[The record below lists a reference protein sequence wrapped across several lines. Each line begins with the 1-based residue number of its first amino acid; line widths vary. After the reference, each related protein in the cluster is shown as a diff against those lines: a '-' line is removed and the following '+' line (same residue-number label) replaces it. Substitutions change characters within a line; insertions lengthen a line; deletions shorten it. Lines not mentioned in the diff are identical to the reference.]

1 MRTPLRCQAN
11 WLKLFRIVT
20 INQVVKKIL
29 VFIAFILYFYL
40 FPAAI
45 LSAEEQPKEEA
56 SFATSYNVIY
66 DIGLDG
72 TATVTQKITLRNLTS
87 QYYAN
92 QFKLTI
98 GATEIS
104 DIKAS
109 DESGAMEVT
118 SEKQGSSTTIAV
130 KFNQQV
136 AGLDKI
142 LPWTLQ
148 FKSKDFAE
156 KIGKVWEIRAPK
168 ISPADNLESYN
179 LTIQVPQGFG
189 EPTLISPQPKTQ
201 TLQYGKIF
209 LTFEKNQ
216 LANSGVLASFG
227 TKQLFDFDLIYHLEN
242 SNLMPVLTN
251 IALPPDSAFQD
262 VLFQRI
268 EPKPLNVTVDA
279 DGNYLAWYRL
289 TRGQKMDVKVIGSA
303 KLYVSS
309 KNKNP
314 VLDGELRKKYTS
326 VDKYWER
333 DHPQIT
339 SKLAEILA
347 GKEHSEAKEKVKLI
361 YRFVVDSLKYD
372 SSRLNA
378 DIERFGALTVLN
390 NPGSAVCMEFTDLCI
405 TLARAAGIPAR
416 ELDGYAY
423 SANPSLRPLSLNR
436 DILHAWPE
444 YFDEIRGWVMV
455 DPTWENT
462 TGGVD
467 YFSRLD
473 LNHFVF
479 SIKGSSSTSPVPAGS
494 YKYEGADSRDV
505 KVTLSEN
512 DFLGK
517 PQIDVKIETPGT
529 ILAGLPGK
537 MKVKLINQGNAL
549 FATTGMLV
557 SSDRLN
563 MLDVST
569 RSTGP
574 IPAYGE
580 ANFEFNVRTKSIFD
594 SYEDRV
600 TVTVAGQKY
609 TKEISISPFFA
620 FGSTPFVVFGLV
632 GFGAVIYFS
641 ILGGLIIRRRVLKI
655 SPVNVKLKNKPKK
668 NSP

>member
-1 MRTPLRCQAN
+1 M
-11 WLKLFRIVT
+11 I
-20 INQVVKKIL
+20 KKIL
-29 VFIAFILYFYL
+29 VLIIFLLLPFYFL
-40 FPAAI
+40 PSKA
-45 LSAEEQPKEEA
+45 LAEGE
-56 SFATSYNVIY
+56 FATSYNVVY

-72 TATVTQKITLRNLTS
+72 VATVTQKITLKNLTS

-92 QFKLTI
+92 QFKLII
-98 GATEIS
+98 GATQIF

-109 DESGAMEVT
+109 DEGGLMET
-118 SEKQGSSTTIAV
+118 KAEQQGSSTTITV

-136 AGLDKI
+136 AGFDKV

-156 KIGKVWEIRAPK
+156 RIGKVWEVRAPK
-168 ISPADNLESYN
+168 ISPAANLESYN
-179 LTIQVPQGFG
+179 LTIQVPQSFG
-189 EPTLISPQPKTQ
+189 EPTLISPQPKNQ

-216 LANSGVLASFG
+216 LTNAGVLASFG
-227 TKQLFDFDLIYHLEN
+227 TKQLFDFDLSYHLEN
-242 SNLMPVLTN
+242 SGLVPVLTN
-251 IALPPDSAFQD
+251 IALPPDTAFQD
-262 VLFQRI
+262 VLYQRI
-268 EPKPLNVTVDA
+268 EPKPLNVTVDG

-289 TRGQKMDVKVIGSA
+289 TRGQKIDVKVIGSA

-309 KNKNP
+309 KVKSP
-314 VLDGELRKKYTS
+314 VLDETLRKNYTTS
-326 VDKYWER
+326 DRYWEK

-347 GKEHSEAKEKVKLI
+347 GKDSSETKEKVRII

-378 DIERFGALTVLN
+378 SIERLGALTALN
-390 NPGSAVCMEFTDLCI
+390 NPDSAVCMEFTDLFI
-405 TLARAAGIPAR
+405 ALARAAGIPAR

-423 SANPSLRPLSLNR
+423 SANPNLRPLSLNR

-479 SIKGSSSTSPVPAGS
+479 SIKGASSISPVPAGS
-494 YKYEGADSRDV
+494 YKYSGEDSRDV
-505 KVTLSEN
+505 KVSLSEN

-517 PQIDVKIETPGT
+517 PQIDVEIDTPDT

-537 MKVKLINQGNAL
+537 IKVKFTNQGNVL
-549 FATTGMLV
+549 FASTSMSVL
-557 SSDRLN
+557 SDRLN
-563 MLDVST
+563 ILDSST
-569 RSTGP
+569 RSLGP

-580 ANFEFNVRTKSIFD
+580 AVFEFNVRTRSIFD
-594 SYEDRV
+594 SYEDS
-600 TVTVAGQKY
+600 VTVALAGQQY
-609 TKEISISPFFA
+609 VKEISIRPFFA
-620 FGSTPFVVFGLV
+620 FGPAPFIIA
-632 GFGAVIYFS
+632 GFIIAAGVIYFS

-655 SPVNVKLKNKPKK
+655 SATSVTAKPKFK
-668 NSP
+668 KSAS

>member
-1 MRTPLRCQAN
+1 VIKKFFGLIIFLLLSFYFLIPKTFAAEDTPAG
-11 WLKLFRIVT
+11 
-20 INQVVKKIL
+20 
-29 VFIAFILYFYL
+29 
-40 FPAAI
+40 
-45 LSAEEQPKEEA
+45 EA

-72 TATVTQKITLRNLTS
+72 TATVTQKITLRNLTT

-109 DESGAMEVT
+109 DESGVMEVS

-136 AGLDKI
+136 AGLGKV

-156 KIGKVWEIRAPK
+156 KIGKVWEVRAPK
-168 ISPADNLESYN
+168 ISPAANLENYN
-179 LTIQVPQGFG
+179 LTIQVPQSFG
-189 EPTLISPQPKTQ
+189 EPTLISPEPKGQ

-209 LTFEKNQ
+209 LTFEKDQ
-216 LANSGVLASFG
+216 LTNSGVLASFG
-227 TKQLFDFDLIYHLEN
+227 TKQLFDFDLSYHLEN
-242 SNLMPVLTN
+242 SNLVPVLTN
-251 IALPPDSAFQD
+251 IALPPDTAFQD

-309 KNKNP
+309 KNKSP
-314 VLDGELRKKYTS
+314 ALDAELRKKYTS
-326 VDKYWER
+326 ADKYWEK

-339 SKLAEILA
+339 SKLAEILD
-347 GKEHSEAKEKVKLI
+347 GKENSEAKEKIKLI
-361 YRFVVDSLKYD
+361 YRYVVDSLKYD
-372 SSRLNA
+372 SSRLNV
-378 DIERFGALTVLN
+378 DIERLGALTVLN
-390 NPGSAVCMEFTDLCI
+390 NPGSAVCMEFTDLFI
-405 TLARAAGIPAR
+405 TLVRAAGIPAR

-494 YKYEGADSRDV
+494 YKYAGMDSRDV

-517 PQIDVKIETPGT
+517 PQIDVKIDTPGT

-537 MKVKLINQGNAL
+537 IKVKLVNQGNAL
-549 FATTGMLV
+549 FASTSMSVL
-557 SSDRLN
+557 SDRLN
-563 MLDVST
+563 ILDASS
-569 RSTGP
+569 RSLGP

-580 ANFEFNVRTKSIFD
+580 ALFEFNVRTKSIFD

-600 TVTVAGQKY
+600 IVVVSGPASRQGGQKY
-609 TKEISISPFFA
+609 IKEISIKPFFA
-620 FGSTPFVVFGLV
+620 FGSTPFIVFGLV
-632 GFGAVIYFS
+632 GFAAVIYFS

-655 SPVNVKLKNKPKK
+655 SSINVKLKNKPKK
-668 NSP
+668 SST

>member
-1 MRTPLRCQAN
+1 MQVIKKFFGLIIFLLLFFYFLIPKTFAAEDTPAG
-11 WLKLFRIVT
+11 
-20 INQVVKKIL
+20 
-29 VFIAFILYFYL
+29 
-40 FPAAI
+40 
-45 LSAEEQPKEEA
+45 EA
-56 SFATSYNVIY
+56 SFATSYNVVY

-72 TATVTQKITLRNLTS
+72 VATVTQKIILRNLTT

-98 GATEIS
+98 GATDIS

-136 AGLDKI
+136 AGLDKV

-156 KIGKVWEIRAPK
+156 KIGKVWEVRAPK
-168 ISPADNLESYN
+168 ISAGANLESYN
-179 LTIQVPQGFG
+179 LTIQVPQSFG
-189 EPTLISPQPKTQ
+189 EPTLISPEPKAQ

-209 LTFEKNQ
+209 LIFEKSQ
-216 LANSGVLASFG
+216 LTNSGVLASFG
-227 TKQLFDFDLIYHLEN
+227 TKQLFDFDLSYNLEN
-242 SNLMPVLTN
+242 SNLVPVLTS
-251 IALPPDSAFQD
+251 IALPPDTAYQD

-268 EPKPLNVTVDA
+268 EPKPLNVTVDT

-289 TRGQKMDVKVIGSA
+289 TRGQKMNVKVIGSA
-303 KLYVSS
+303 KLYVNS
-309 KNKNP
+309 KVKSP
-314 VLDGELRKKYTS
+314 FLDETLRKNYTAP
-326 VDKYWER
+326 DRYWEK
-333 DHPQIT
+333 DHPQIS
-339 SKLAEILA
+339 SKLAEIFA
-347 GKEHSEAKEKVKLI
+347 DKENSGVKEKVKLI

-372 SSRLNA
+372 PSRLNT
-378 DIERFGALTVLN
+378 DIERLGALTVLN
-390 NPGSAVCMEFTDLCI
+390 NPDSAVCMEFTDLFI
-405 TLARAAGIPAR
+405 ALARAAGIPAR

-444 YFDEIRGWVMV
+444 YFDETRGWVMV

-479 SIKGSSSTSPVPAGS
+479 SVKGSSSISPVPAGS
-494 YKYEGADSRDV
+494 YKYSGEDSRDV
-505 KVTLSEN
+505 RVSLSEN

-517 PQIDVKIETPGT
+517 PQIDVKIETPDT

-537 MKVKLINQGNAL
+537 ITVKLINQGNVL
-549 FATTGMLV
+549 FASTSMSVL
-557 SSDRLN
+557 SDRLN
-563 MLDVST
+563 ILDAST
-569 RSTGP
+569 RSLGL

-580 ANFEFNVRTKSIFD
+580 ANFEFNVRTKSVFD

-600 TVTVAGQKY
+600 TVLIAGQKY
-609 TKEISISPFFA
+609 VKEVSIRPFFA
-620 FGSTPFVVFGLV
+620 FGSTPFIVA
-632 GFGAVIYFS
+632 GFVITAGVIYLS
-641 ILGGLIIRRRVLKI
+641 ILGGLIIRRKVLKI
-655 SPVNVKLKNKPKK
+655 SPNVIPKLQKKKPA
-668 NSP
+668 